1 MREKDEHAI
10 TPLCCVSRVA
20 RTDARVEQ
28 KVNKREGVESY
39 VWLLHREQ
47 QATTS
52 SYPITSQY
60 TLRQRGERAHSCWRS
75 VTDFFFSHSSL
86 LSTPP
91 PPPRLS
97 HYTLSLYRPVVAVG
111 FDVPAPPPCPQPPP
125 CPPRRVHG
133 TSTGPSITRPLGIG
147 CLKWP
152 GAGVAVVAE
161 VTYPRR
167 KVIRTFFFCFFLF
180 WFFAASWKFA
190 GVYPPT
196 EGGRFVCASF
206 LLGLFRS
213 S

>member
-75 VTDFFFSHSSL
+75 VTDFFFLTLFSSL
-86 LSTPP
+86 HSPP
-91 PPPRLS
+91 PPSFPLHPFVISSSCCGRVRRA
-97 HYTLSLYRPVVAVG
+97 RPTS
-111 FDVPAPPPCPQPPP
+111 VPAASSVSPAAGPWHI
-125 CPPRRVHG
+125 HG
-133 TSTGPSITRPLGIG
+133 AIYNTSTRNRVFKVARRWSG
-147 CLKWP
+147 C
-152 GAGVAVVAE
+152 
-161 VTYPRR
+161 
-167 KVIRTFFFCFFLF
+167 
-180 WFFAASWKFA
+180 
-190 GVYPPT
+190 
-196 EGGRFVCASF
+196 GR
-206 LLGLFRS
+206 
-213 S
+213 